1 MEMKHRI
8 LLLLGVLICCTLV
21 SAKFIDVRCTCECK
35 GGLIIAVGVYPKQVL
50 EFEETEYMNAMKKC
64 HEQCGADCG
73 GYVDYESD
81 LGKDCSNCGSFCSA
95 QGFTGDEA
103 EAACVE
109 SCRSKCGF
117 NDIVYG
123 IIDIIH
129 YVVGIIAAVILLV
142 NSYGLI
148 TSTTPEDRDNAKKG
162 IICAILAL
170 VIAGVAGPLAKLMM
184 EDIDPTAA
192 SAEFAVEIL
201 DTVYDYDAESFNPIV
216 NPTTAFSFSVVNV
229 GKGELT
235 NVAVNVKALD
245 YFSCTGTDVHSENL
259 GDISPKG
266 SKTYSYTYP
275 CALPQKYGISLQSD
289 QFSQGFCVRD
299 CHGGACYETTIGSC

>member
-1 MEMKHRI
+1 MEMKHWI
-8 LLLLGVLICCTLV
+8 LLLLGVLICCNLV

-35 GGLIIAVGVYPKQVL
+35 GGLITAVGVYPKQVL

-81 LGKDCSNCGSFCSA
+81 LGKDCGNCGSFCGA

-117 NDIVYG
+117 NEMVYG

-129 YVVGIIAAVILLV
+129 YVVGIIAAVILLIH
-142 NSYGLI
+142 SYGLI
-148 TSTTPEDRDNAKKG
+148 TSTTPEDRANAKKG

-170 VIAGVAGPLAKLMM
+170 VIAGIAGPLAKLMM
-184 EDIDPTAA
+184 EGIDPTAA

-201 DTVYDYDAESFNPIV
+201 DTVYDYPKPFVDPV
-216 NPTTAFSFSVVNV
+216 TTFSFSVVNV
-229 GKGELT
+229 GKRELT
-235 NVAVNVKALD
+235 NVVVNVKALD
-245 YFSCTGTDVHSENL
+245 YISGTGTDTHSETL

-266 SKTYSYTYP
+266 SKKYSHAYP
-275 CALPQKYGISLQSD
+275 FELPQRYSISLQSD
-289 QFSQGFCVRD
+289 QFSQEFCVRD
-299 CHGGACYETTIGSC
+299 CHGGACYDTTIGSC